1 MSQRKAIQYMLL
13 STLFFSFMSWI
24 IKYLNEFSSF
34 QLMFFRSLGTLV
46 LSVSYLLI
54 YKIPPLGNQKKLLI
68 ARGLTGSMAM
78 LLFFIGITL
87 MSLGSVV
94 SLRYTA
100 PLFVALL
107 AVIFLNE
114 KIKAL
119 QWFFIT
125 LSFVGV
131 LFVKGYDPSVSL
143 IGLAVVLSSAILS
156 AITFMLISKI
166 GEKDHYMVIIT
177 YFMFTATVV
186 GGVGSLFIWHT
197 PKGIEWVLLIGTG
210 LFGFV
215 GQVFMTKAFQ
225 IGPAYKIAPFKYI
238 EVVFSLLIGT
248 FFFLDVYSF
257 YSLFGMGLIISGL
270 SLSALYKRKKL

>member
-1 MSQRKAIQYMLL
+1 MSRRKAIQYMLL

-186 GGVGSLFIWHT
+186 GGVGSLFIWHA

-270 SLSALYKRKKL
+270 TLSALYKRKKL